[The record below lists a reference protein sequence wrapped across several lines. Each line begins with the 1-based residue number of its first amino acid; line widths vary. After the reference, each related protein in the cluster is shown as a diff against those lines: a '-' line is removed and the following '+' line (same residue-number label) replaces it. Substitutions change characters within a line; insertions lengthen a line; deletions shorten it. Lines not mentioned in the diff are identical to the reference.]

1 MKEKVNKTSKE
12 QVLEMQIKLLQEAL
26 NNKDNIIKQL
36 ENEKSNLEKENAD
49 LRAQLAR
56 RYRRTSEVIS
66 SDQLSLFNDAEF
78 NTEDGVLNDNSSDL
92 PKDDGA
98 NKDTNPLGDKPK
110 RKYIKRKSEYSMLT
124 LPADTPVTVIH
135 EEV

>member
-56 RYRRTSEVIS
+56 RYRRTSEAI
-66 SDQLSLFNDAEF
+66 AIP
-78 NTEDGVLNDNSSDL
+78 G
-92 PKDDGA
+92 
-98 NKDTNPLGDKPK
+98 
-110 RKYIKRKSEYSMLT
+110 
-124 LPADTPVTVIH
+124 
-135 EEV
+135 